1 MKIKNNSIYYRVAK
15 RTNICGINFLENT
28 LKLYFYFLQ
37 ELIFESKLNF

>member
-15 RTNICGINFLENT
+15 RTNIRRINFLENI